1 MRVVSFVSVRKSRGP
16 STEPWGPLPC
26 TFTLLD
32 AAACTIV
39 PLHAAPAGACGAGT
53 APPPAHAS
61 SDVGRKCGGAG
72 AGSAGSGKLPPLV
85 PPSCAPRIMTT
96 PDMTAPGT
104 AAPARPLK
112 NACVCVQCTSR
123 QGTHESLAL
132 MIASCGAAWQ
142 DYKVQAQCFRGTTIP
157 DAFMGVPYTNPF
169 TNRTYVNAYC
179 AICNGEDP
187 TRLDPWLFSL
197 VCEDARRPLYR
208 PDHYDG
214 VYFDSVD
221 HHIVYFS
228 DGTWNAISPDV
239 AVSASL
245 PCHTAIAEPIRV
257 VHAGHGTPRPP
268 HHSTPPLCFSRSASS
283 GGATVSTQGAA
294 INTQGPAAP
303 YCAVRH
309 SCAVPWLSDRGCRC
323 DASCR
328 EYGDCCRDSH
338 HYDEAQQ
345 MKNFASHT
353 CVAGPTPA
361 YAKTKCSED
370 WGDEEVLAL
379 CLKGNKTPGG
389 SGSLFPVTSTT
400 TAHTY
405 IDHHCAI
412 CSGEDL
418 AHLRVWLCL
427 S

>member
-1 MRVVSFVSVRKSRGP
+1 MWAGSVVVLV
-16 STEPWGPLPC
+16 LAV
-26 TFTLLD
+26 LAL
-32 AAACTIV
+32 
-39 PLHAAPAGACGAGT
+39 GANF
-53 APPPAHAS
+53 PPPRPPFLCPSHHDNTGYDGARHS
-61 SDVGRKCGGAG
+61 ST
-72 AGSAGSGKLPPLV
+72 STPLEE
-85 PPSCAPRIMTT
+85 R
-96 PDMTAPGT
+96 
-104 AAPARPLK
+104 
-112 NACVCVQCTSR
+112 VCVQCTSR

-257 VHAGHGTPRPP
+257 VHTDHGTPRPP

-283 GGATVSTQGAA
+283 GVAPRKCWSWSLISAERSFVHAWMISFVKEDVSLCHRVPLSARRAPPSTRRAPRHRTVPSATPAPCLGSQTEGAA
-294 INTQGPAAP
+294 ATPPAGSTGTA
-303 YCAVRH
+303 AVTH
-309 SCAVPWLSDRGCRC
+309 
-323 DASCR
+323 
-328 EYGDCCRDSH
+328 
-338 HYDEAQQ
+338 
-345 MKNFASHT
+345 
-353 CVAGPTPA
+353 
-361 YAKTKCSED
+361 
-370 WGDEEVLAL
+370 
-379 CLKGNKTPGG
+379 
-389 SGSLFPVTSTT
+389 TT
-400 TAHTY
+400 TTRR
-405 IDHHCAI
+405 
-412 CSGEDL
+412 SK
-418 AHLRVWLCL
+418 
-427 S
+427 